1 MPVRPDLQ
9 QLEKCIDDALRK
21 NDFKPLMTH
30 LQIDICED
38 VKIKCSKQFLRKLDD
53 LICRELNKKDI
64 QTVSNILISIGRC
77 SRNIFILGQD
87 GLQTMIKQG
96 LIQKMASWFEIFKEI
111 ILSQQ
116 QSKDEAVMNMI
127 EDLFDLLMVVYDIN
141 DEGKNQVLESFV
153 PHICALIIDSR
164 VNLCI
169 QQEVLKKVNMM
180 LDRIPQDVNKI
191 LSNQEIL
198 TLMSNMGERILDI
211 GDYELQVGI
220 VEALCRMT
228 TENRRRKLAHE
239 WFSMDFIANAFKE
252 IKDSEFETDCRIFL
266 NLVNGMLGDRR
277 RVFTFP
283 CLSAFLGKYELQI
296 PSDEKLEEFW
306 IDFNLGSH
314 TLSFYTAGDNEDH
327 QWEAV
332 TVPEEKVQMY
342 SIEVRESKKLLTL
355 TLKSIVNISKKEG
368 KELLLYFDASLE
380 ITNVTK
386 KLFGGNKCKEFTRKQ
401 GISVAKTS
409 VHILFDASGS
419 QILVPESQPSP
430 VKESLIHLKEK
441 SNLQKKLINPLEV
454 DNSSSQDDRKNSQ
467 DEITTPSRKKMS
479 EASMIVPD
487 TDRYTVRSPI
497 LLINTSTPR
506 RSRESLQA
514 INSAE
519 RAVSKTSES
528 GMDYAVS
535 LKSRQSDGR
544 NKWNNKANHNKT
556 TAVIQNKEYE
566 DSESPDQNFNEI
578 EDTLSDAYAVEKVD
592 KPVLPGILDI
602 SKNKAH
608 SRWACWTPVTTI
620 KLCNNQ
626 RTYALPG
633 DTFTQDTGVNKKC
646 TKQKSVSDDDSEE
659 AQRVNYTKDVIKCN
673 KSDEAEVCERNIQ
686 EQNHPKYSQKKNTA
700 NAKKNDWCIESE
712 TTYKSVLLNK
722 TTEESLIYKKTCVLS
737 KDVNTT
743 ICDKS
748 PSRKSMRSHTK
759 SRKELTS
766 ELTSCELEEIPVREN
781 SKGKR
786 FTGAAESLI
795 NQINKRYNPSDSM
808 ISTRKLMEPQDS
820 SGFSKK
826 PELQFNKEKVQ
837 KKSYRKLKTTVVNVT
852 TECPLNDVYNF
863 SLNGADEPVIKLG
876 IQEFQTTTREASMD
890 NSLKLVDVRNHDEH
904 DPSLKR
910 KDKRVIDNHEK
921 KTLFSDSETE
931 CECDDNKTDISWLR
945 EPKSK
950 RLMDYSRNKNT
961 KNCKSRKS
969 RSSME
974 KGEPRSKMVLNKN
987 ITKKDYEVVVD
998 GRTRLPRRAT
1008 KTKKNYKDLSTSE
1021 SESEL
1026 ESEKEFS
1033 YLFKDK
1039 LPTKE
1044 ETIHSRAQTKKL
1056 PKKQQKVF
1064 NSEVPKGQSSEEQ
1077 KNSSKLRDGRE
1088 DSPYLP
1094 SASMSGSSS
1103 SVEMMRCTEKITERD
1118 FTQDYDCITKSLSPY
1133 PKAVSPEFLS
1143 GNNRV
1148 VGQGKSPIIC
1158 ETSAICVRKSCS
1170 PASGLPFSPR
1180 HTPTKNNSVVNMKNA
1195 DSVINNQRTQRCN
1208 SYSDVSSNSS
1218 EKLFVEPESPDSC
1231 ETHMQSKGE
1240 ENHTASPLS
1249 SSEKIEKI
1257 WFDMP
1262 SDNTHVSGPS
1272 QRGSKRRMYLEEDE
1286 LSNSNEAEVEEAE
1299 EREHLLSKKLCQR
1312 ENSDQH
1318 TYKSKQIQT
1327 SLSTPDF
1334 SVPEDWQQESQGA
1347 GMFYDNISSDYKR
1360 KIDTQH
1366 KIMDDFTTK
1375 TLKLTQQHLMAM
1387 TYQARGHRDENI
1399 DKFQVTLLDELEKSE
1414 KDSQTLQDF
1423 EKELVD
1429 IEKKL
1434 VQKMRAYH
1442 RNERERFRVLKTSLD
1457 KSFLV
1462 YNSVYEE
1469 TVFTSEMCLMKA
1481 NMKMLQDKLLKEM
1494 HEEELVNIR
1503 RGLESLF
1510 KAHEGNDA

>member
-1 MPVRPDLQ
+1 MPVRPALQ

-21 NDFKPLMTH
+21 NDFKPLMTL

-38 VKIKCSKQFLRKLDD
+38 LKIKCSKQFLRKLDD

-64 QTVSNILISIGRC
+64 QAVSNILISIGRC
-77 SRNIFILGQD
+77 CKNIFILGQA

-96 LIQKMASWFEIFKEI
+96 LVQKMVSWFENSKHI

-141 DEGKNQVLESFV
+141 DEGKNQVLESFI
-153 PHICALIIDSR
+153 PHICALVIDSR
-164 VNLCI
+164 VNFCI
-169 QQEVLKKVNMM
+169 QQEALKKMNLM
-180 LDRIPQDVNKI
+180 LDRIPQDANKI

-198 TLMSNMGERILDI
+198 TLMSNMGERILDV

-228 TENRRRKLAHE
+228 TEKRRQELAYE

-252 IKDSEFETDCRIFL
+252 IKDCEFETDCRIFL
-266 NLVNGMLGDRR
+266 NLVNGMLGDKR

-314 TLSFYTAGDNEDH
+314 TLSFYIAGDDDDH

-342 SIEVRESKKLLTL
+342 NIEVKESKKLLTL
-355 TLKSIVNISKKEG
+355 TLKNIVKISKKEG

-380 ITNVTK
+380 ITNVAK
-386 KLFGGNKCKEFTRKQ
+386 KLFGGNKYKEFTRKQ

-409 VHILFDASGS
+409 IHILFDASGS

-430 VKESLIHLKEK
+430 DKENLIHLKEK
-441 SNLQKKLINPLEV
+441 SSLQKKLVNPLEPE
-454 DNSSSQDDRKNSQ
+454 NSSSQDNRKNSQ

-506 RSRESLQA
+506 RSRVPLQA
-514 INSAE
+514 INSTE
-519 RAVSKTSES
+519 KAVSKTSES

-535 LKSRQSDGR
+535 LRSRQSDGR
-544 NKWNNKANHNKT
+544 NGWNNKASHNKT
-556 TAVIQNKEYE
+556 TAVIENKEYE
-566 DSESPDQNFNEI
+566 NNRSPDQSFNET
-578 EDTLSDAYAVEKVD
+578 EDTLSDAYAVENVK
-592 KPVLPGILDI
+592 KPALPDILDN

-626 RTYALPG
+626 RTHALPG
-633 DTFTQDTGVNKKC
+633 DTFTPDTGVNKKC

-659 AQRVNYTKDVIKCN
+659 TQLVKYSKDVIKCN
-673 KSDEAEVCERNIQ
+673 KSDEAEVCGRNIQ
-686 EQNHPKYSQKKNTA
+686 EQNHPKYSQKKNIA
-700 NAKKNDWCIESE
+700 NAKNDWCIESE

-748 PSRKSMRSHTK
+748 PSRKSMRNHTK

-795 NQINKRYNPSDSM
+795 NQINNRYNSSDG
-808 ISTRKLMEPQDS
+808 ILSTRKLKEPGDH

-826 PELQFNKEKVQ
+826 PDLQFSKVQ
-837 KKSYRKLKTTVVNVT
+837 RKSYRKLKTTVVNVT
-852 TECPLNDVYNF
+852 SECPLNDVYNF

-876 IQEFQTTTREASMD
+876 IQEFQATTREASID

-904 DPSLKR
+904 DPSLKT
-910 KDKRVIDNHEK
+910 KDKRMLSHEK
-921 KTLFSDSETE
+921 KILFSDTETE
-931 CECDDNKTDISWLR
+931 CGGDDSKTDISWLR

-950 RLMDYSRNKNT
+950 RRMDYSRNKNT
-961 KNCKSRKS
+961 KKYKSRKS
-969 RSSME
+969 RSSVE
-974 KGEPRSKMVLNKN
+974 KGQPRSTMVLNKN
-987 ITKKDYEVVVD
+987 ITKTDYEVIVD
-998 GRTRLPRRAT
+998 GRPRLPRRAT

-1021 SESEL
+1021 SESE
-1026 ESEKEFS
+1026 SEKECS

-1039 LPTKE
+1039 LPKRE
-1044 ETIHSRAQTKKL
+1044 ETIHSRAQAKKL
-1056 PKKQQKVF
+1056 PKKVF
-1064 NSEVPKGQSSEEQ
+1064 NKEAPKGQASEEQ

-1088 DSPYLP
+1088 DSLYLS
-1094 SASMSGSSS
+1094 SASLSGSSS
-1103 SVEMMRCTEKITERD
+1103 SVEVMRCTEKITERD
-1118 FTQDYDCITKSLSPY
+1118 FTQDYDYITKSLSPY
-1133 PKAVSPEFLS
+1133 PKAVSPEFLN

-1148 VGQGKSPIIC
+1148 VGREKSPRIS
-1158 ETSAICVRKSCS
+1158 ETSAVCVRKSCS
-1170 PASGLPFSPR
+1170 PASGRSFLSR
-1180 HTPTKNNSVVNMKNA
+1180 HTPTKNNSVVNMKNTN
-1195 DSVINNQRTQRCN
+1195 SVINNQRTQCCN
-1208 SYSDVSSNSS
+1208 SYSDVSSKSS
-1218 EKLFVEPESPDSC
+1218 EKLYMEPESSDSC
-1231 ETHMQSKGE
+1231 ENHMQSKIK
-1240 ENHTASPLS
+1240 ENHAASPLS
-1249 SSEKIEKI
+1249 LSSEKLERT

-1272 QRGSKRRMYLEEDE
+1272 RRGSKRQMYLEEDE
-1286 LSNSNEAEVEEAE
+1286 LSDSNEAEVEEAE
-1299 EREHLLSKKLCQR
+1299 EREHLLPKKLCQR
-1312 ENSDQH
+1312 ENSNQH
-1318 TYKSKQIQT
+1318 TYKT

-1334 SVPEDWQQESQGA
+1334 SVPKDWQQELQDA

-1360 KIDTQH
+1360 KTDTQH

-1375 TLKLTQQHLMAM
+1375 ALKLAQQHLMTM
-1387 TYQARGHRDENI
+1387 TYQARGYRNENI
-1399 DKFQVTLLDELEKSE
+1399 DKFQITLLDELEKVE
-1414 KDSQTLQDF
+1414 KDSQTLQDL
-1423 EKELVD
+1423 EKEFVD
-1429 IEKKL
+1429 FEKKL
-1434 VQKMRAYH
+1434 LQKLRAYH
-1442 RNERERFRVLKTSLD
+1442 QSEQERFHVLKTSLD
-1457 KSFLV
+1457 KRFPV

-1469 TVFTSEMCLMKA
+1469 TAFTSEICSMKA
-1481 NMKMLQDKLLKEM
+1481 NMKMLQDKLLQEM
-1494 HEEELVNIR
+1494 HEEELLYIR

-1510 KAHEGNDA
+1510 KAHEGNDVSTGCRQHILSD